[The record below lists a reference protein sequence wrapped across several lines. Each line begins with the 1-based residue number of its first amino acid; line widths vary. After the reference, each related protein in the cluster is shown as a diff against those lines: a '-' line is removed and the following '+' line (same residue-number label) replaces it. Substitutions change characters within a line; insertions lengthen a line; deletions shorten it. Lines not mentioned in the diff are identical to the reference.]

1 MLDTKNVRAYLILV
15 ILIICGLAVAT
26 VTATKVVH
34 IGVNF
39 PFSNIVFSI
48 FTYPLVDCICEIWG
62 KKIAR
67 QTVWLALAGQLI
79 IVLLLQLSIVTPHAT
94 FWTMQHAYQTIL
106 STSGSVVIASML
118 AFIASQFL
126 DIFVYQK
133 IKDISRGK
141 WLWLRSN
148 LSTFLGQFVDSIIF
162 AMANPIPEI
171 MPDEAKAA
179 GARIVAT
186 GRSDFPNQVNNCLGF
201 PAIFKGALKVRASQ
215 INEEMKL
222 AAAYALASLI
232 SEDELNDENVIADV
246 FDPRVVE
253 RESEAVAKAAIESGV
268 ARI

>member
-162 AMANPIPEI
+162 V
-171 MPDEAKAA
+171 
-179 GARIVAT
+179 GIVFYASHHKLSILM
-186 GRSDFPNQVNNCLGF
+186 GSIIV
-201 PAIFKGALKVRASQ
+201 KVILSILMTPFVYLIVIV
-215 INEEMKL
+215 INKYLDSKTL
-222 AAAYALASLI
+222 AF
-232 SEDELNDENVIADV
+232 ADV
-246 FDPRVVE
+246 VGE
-253 RESEAVAKAAIESGV
+253 EA
-268 ARI
+268 